1 MSLVVEVEM
10 EDRLYRG
17 HFDGPT
23 AVVIAEDGPSRYELA
38 GYFSWGYGGGGP
50 LRLAEALVEDALGRR
65 DARAVLT
72 VKDHIVAR
80 FPRDAPWTLF
90 RRHLLADVEAFG
102 GEFPDELVMSVERSY
117 QMEEVDE
124 DEVDEDE

>member
-1 MSLVVEVEM
+1 MQAVAGRQPPARRAERAHEFALEQIDLLV
-10 EDRLYRG
+10 D
-17 HFDGPT
+17 
-23 AVVIAEDGPSRYELA
+23 
-38 GYFSWGYGGGGP
+38 
-50 LRLAEALVEDALGRR
+50 DALGRR
-65 DARAVLT
+65 DARAVLA

-102 GEFPDELVMSVERSY
+102 GEFPDDLVMSVERSY
-117 QMEEVDE
+117 QMQEVDE